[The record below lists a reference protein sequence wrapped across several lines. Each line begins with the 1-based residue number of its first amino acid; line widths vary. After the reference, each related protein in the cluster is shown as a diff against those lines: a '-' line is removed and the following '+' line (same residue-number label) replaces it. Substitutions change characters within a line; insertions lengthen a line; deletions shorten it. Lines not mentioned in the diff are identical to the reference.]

1 MTENNFNE
9 NVNPDKQS
17 ALKDVTLDELL
28 DTVYPP
34 KTPVIEGLLYAGTY
48 LFVGAPKIGK
58 SFLMAQLG
66 IHVSKG
72 IELWDYKVHKGEV
85 LYLALEDDYARLQRR
100 ISQMYGVEGTDK
112 FHLVTEAPALSEGLD
127 SQLEIFLKEYPD
139 CKLIIIDTLQK
150 VRKASGELYSY
161 SSDYEVIS
169 KLKSFSDKYNVCLLV
184 VHHTRKMESSDAFD
198 MISGTNGLLGAA
210 DGAFILHKKKRTDKE
225 AVMEVVGRDQQDQ
238 EITLEFDMEFCRWN
252 FVKSETELWKPKP
265 DPVLE
270 QIASLFT
277 EEVKEWQG
285 TSSDLL
291 DLLPEINLKPN
302 ALTRKLNIS
311 VDRLFN
317 EYGIHYE
324 NNRNHEGRYV
334 ILKKL

>member
-1 MTENNFNE
+1 MEQNKII
-9 NVNPDKQS
+9 NPDKQTS
-17 ALKDVTLDELL
+17 FKDVTLNELL

-72 IELWDYKVHKGEV
+72 IPLWDYKVNKGDV
-85 LYLALEDDYARLQRR
+85 LYLALEDDYSRLQKR
-100 ISQMYGVEGTDK
+100 ISQMYGVEGSDN

-127 SQLEIFLKEYPD
+127 AQLEMFLKEYPE

-150 VRKASGELYSY
+150 VRKCGGEAYSY
-161 SSDYEVIS
+161 SSDYEIIS
-169 KLKSFSDKYNVCLLV
+169 KLKSFSDRFNICLLV
-184 VHHTRKMESSDAFD
+184 VHHTRKMEATDTFD

-225 AVMEVVGRDQQDQ
+225 AVMAVVGRDQQDQ
-238 EITLEFDMEFCRWN
+238 EITLEFDLEFCKWN
-252 FVKSETELWKPKP
+252 FIKSETELWKPKP
-265 DPVLE
+265 DELLE
-270 QIASLFT
+270 KISQIFID
-277 EEVKEWQG
+277 EVKEWQG
-285 TSSDLL
+285 TSTQLL
-291 DLLPEINLKPN
+291 DLLDGVDMKTN

-311 VDRLFN
+311 VDRLYN
-317 EYGIHYE
+317 EYGISYE
-324 NNRNHEGRYV
+324 TSRNHDGRYV
-334 ILKKL
+334 ILKKK